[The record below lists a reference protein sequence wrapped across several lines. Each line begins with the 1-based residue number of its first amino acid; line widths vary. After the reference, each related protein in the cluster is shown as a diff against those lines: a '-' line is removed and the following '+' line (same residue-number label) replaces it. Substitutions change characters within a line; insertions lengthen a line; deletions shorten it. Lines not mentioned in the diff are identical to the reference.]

1 LVSLKQIGVAN
12 QSRQLSAAEVA
23 LLRGALRARTSE
35 EALVGYVCLGVTLG
49 PRAEGEAAGSPG
61 GGSRLVAVTDH
72 VNLTWRSPLTGPNDD
87 AVGPRFPSM
96 TGIYDSETVVERLAA
111 EGIIV
116 VPAIVAGVSD
126 DRHLSAF
133 EAEMVGAEAY
143 QAVSSE
149 LVPVAIVAAHMG
161 LRLAAVVVPAGS

>member
-1 LVSLKQIGVAN
+1 
-12 QSRQLSAAEVA
+12 
-23 LLRGALRARTSE
+23 
-35 EALVGYVCLGVTLG
+35 
-49 PRAEGEAAGSPG
+49 
-61 GGSRLVAVTDH
+61 VAVTDH

-96 TGIYDSETVVERLAA
+96 TGIYDPETVVERLAA

-143 QAVSSE
+143 QAASSE